1 MRDELLR
8 WQWEGYPAFHTTRL
22 NLWIHL
28 VAVPSFVASL
38 VSLLLA
44 LVTMHWISVA
54 ESALGMVLAFGVQG
68 FGHKR
73 EPAPPI
79 PFAGPGDA
87 ITRIFAEQLVTFPR
101 FVFSGRWRDAL
112 RAAA

>member
-1 MRDELLR
+1 MRPNLLR

-22 NLWIHL
+22 NLLIHI
-28 VAVPSFVASL
+28 VAVPSFIASL
-38 VSLLLA
+38 ISLVFAIATMRWILA
-44 LVTMHWISVA
+44 LECV
-54 ESALGMVLAFGVQG
+54 LGLVIAFAAQG

-79 PFAGPGDA
+79 PFDGPIDA

-101 FVFSGRWRDAL
+101 FVLSGKWSKAPTPDR
-112 RAAA
+112 